1 MEGYL
6 GEIRLFGGNWAPR
19 NWAFCA
25 GQLLSYDAYPD
36 LFSIIGTTY
45 GGDGE
50 TTFGLPDLRGRVAIG
65 PGQGPGL
72 PNVYLGEIAG
82 SFSATLVVNN
92 LPAHSHVATV
102 NDNTTGSATSGAGG
116 YLDSKTESG
125 ENIAASSLPSPAIL
139 KPGTIGITGNN
150 EPFSIMQPYLGLAFI
165 ICVAG
170 IYPTRN

>member
-6 GEIRLFGGNWAPR
+6 GEIRLFGGSWAPR
-19 NWAFCA
+19 NWMFCA
-25 GQLLSYDAYPD
+25 GQILSYDVYPD
-36 LFSIIGTTY
+36 LFSILGTTY
-45 GGDGE
+45 GGDGQ

-82 SFSATLVVNN
+82 SFAATLVVNN
-92 LPAHSHVATV
+92 LPAHSHGVTV
-102 NDNTTGSATSGAGG
+102 NDDTNGSATSGAGG

-125 ENIAASSLPSPAIL
+125 ENIAASARPSPVVS

-150 EPFSIMQPYLGLAFI
+150 QSFSIMQPYLGLNFI
-165 ICVAG
+165 ICVVG